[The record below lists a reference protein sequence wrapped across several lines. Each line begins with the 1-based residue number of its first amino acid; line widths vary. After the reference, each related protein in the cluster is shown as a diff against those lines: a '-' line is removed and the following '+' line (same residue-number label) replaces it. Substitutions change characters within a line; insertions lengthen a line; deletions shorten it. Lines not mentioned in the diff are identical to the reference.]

1 MNSQSRRIEEDDGQ
15 LVLPL
20 SGPSYGPF
28 AIAKRRWRK
37 PLPAILSQVV
47 ANSENLL
54 VRLKLGVY
62 APAEGDLQEARDR
75 FTDLWRITE
84 AQLEAIEAFIEIGW
98 RERPR

>member
-1 MNSQSRRIEEDDGQ
+1 MQTKRIEEDECQ

-37 PLPAILSQVV
+37 PLDAILSQVV

-54 VRLKLGVY
+54 VRLRLGVY
-62 APAEGDLQEARDR
+62 APSAELLPDAKAR
-75 FTDLWRITE
+75 FTDLWRATE
-84 AQLEAIEAFIEIGW
+84 AQLAAIEAFQEVDW
-98 RERPR
+98 RE

>member
-1 MNSQSRRIEEDDGQ
+1 MSTQTKRIEEDDCQ

-37 PLPAILSQVV
+37 PLDAILSQVV

-54 VRLKLGVY
+54 VRLRLGVY
-62 APAEGDLQEARDR
+62 APAEGDLPEAKAR

-84 AQLEAIEAFIEIGW
+84 AQLAAIEAFQEVGW
-98 RERPR
+98 RE

>member
-1 MNSQSRRIEEDDGQ
+1 MSTQTKRKDEEDGQ

-37 PLPAILSQVV
+37 PLDAILSQVV

-54 VRLKLGVY
+54 VRLKLGIY
-62 APAEGDLQEARDR
+62 APDRESLPEAHER
-75 FTDLWRITE
+75 FTDLWRATE
-84 AQLEAIEAFIEIGW
+84 AQLAAIEAFQEVAW
-98 RERPR
+98 RE

>member
-1 MNSQSRRIEEDDGQ
+1 MQTKRIEEDECQ

-37 PLPAILSQVV
+37 PLDAILSQVV

-54 VRLKLGVY
+54 VRLRLGVY
-62 APAEGDLQEARDR
+62 APSAELLPDAKAR
-75 FTDLWRITE
+75 FTDLWRATE
-84 AQLEAIEAFIEIGW
+84 AQLEAIEAFQEVDW
-98 RERPR
+98 RE

>member
-1 MNSQSRRIEEDDGQ
+1 MSTQTKRKDEEDGQ

-37 PLPAILSQVV
+37 PLDAILSQVV

-54 VRLKLGVY
+54 VRLKLGIY
-62 APAEGDLQEARDR
+62 APDRESLPEAHDR
-75 FTDLWRITE
+75 FTELWRATE
-84 AQLEAIEAFIEIGW
+84 AQLEAIEAFQEVAW
-98 RERPR
+98 RE